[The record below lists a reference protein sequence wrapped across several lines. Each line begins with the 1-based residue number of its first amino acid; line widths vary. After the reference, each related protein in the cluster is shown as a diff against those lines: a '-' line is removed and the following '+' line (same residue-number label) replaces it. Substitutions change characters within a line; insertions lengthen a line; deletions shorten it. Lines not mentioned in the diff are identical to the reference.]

1 MSAFSNQNE
10 VDPPTL
16 TLPSSILAPLGKQY
30 NPFGISENNRIF
42 AAGFH

>member
-16 TLPSSILAPLGKQY
+16 TLPSSILASLGKQH
-30 NPFGISENNRIF
+30 NPLDISENNRIF
-42 AAGFH
+42 TADFH